1 MTRYRIDLSY
11 HGGAYAGWALQPGM
25 RTVQAEITRALE
37 TVFGGEPVTVT
48 VAGRTDAGVHA
59 LGQVASF
66 DAPDIRPG
74 TDLRRALNG
83 LTPDDISVL
92 AAAPA
97 VAEFDARHSALSRTY
112 LYRLQAA
119 RVPSPFERGLSLW
132 WPHRVDREGLAACA
146 EAVRGQHDFTAFTR
160 TQTRHTHFHRRVMR
174 SEWLFPEEEEGICEF
189 WIEAD
194 AFMRGMVR
202 ALVGTML
209 EVASG
214 RRGVE
219 EFRALLDGAARKEA
233 GDSAQPHGLYLA
245 EVRY

>member
-11 HGGAYAGWALQPGM
+11 HGGAYAGWAVQPGM
-25 RTVQAEITRALE
+25 RTVQAEVTRALE
-37 TVFGGEPVTVT
+37 TVFGGAVAVS

-66 DAPDIRPG
+66 EAPDIRPG
-74 TDLRRALNG
+74 TELRRALNG

-97 VAEFDARHSALSRTY
+97 PAEFDARHTALSRTY
-112 LYRLQAA
+112 LYRLQAT

-132 WPHRVDREGLAACA
+132 WPHRVDRDGLAACA

-160 TQTRHTHFHRRVMR
+160 TQTRHTHFHRRVLR
-174 SEWLFPEEEEGICEF
+174 AEWIFPAEQEGICQF

-194 AFMRGMVR
+194 AFLYGMVR

-214 RRGVE
+214 RRSFE
-219 EFRALLDGAARKEA
+219 EFRTLLGGAAREDA
-233 GDSAQPHGLYLA
+233 GDSAQAHGLYLA